1 MDIIFII
8 CCVYEMQK
16 WRIYNTRRR
25 ETLLL
30 ANTKVGWR

>member
-8 CCVYEMQK
+8 FVYNYENMQK

-30 ANTKVGWR
+30 SNKKFG